1 MRGTKRR
8 FTVWAA
14 LGTRSSVIFDL
25 DGDGDQDIVT
35 NEFNSEPMV
44 LVSDLAER
52 KPISYLKVKLQGE
65 RSNRDGF
72 GARVTLQV
80 GARSY
85 TRVHDGKSGYLSQ
98 SRLTLY
104 FGLGNASLV
113 DRIEVIWP
121 SGERQVVSG
130 PIPANQQL
138 EVKEPGGPGS
148 GSE

>member
-1 MRGTKRR
+1 M
-8 FTVWAA
+8 VWAA

-52 KPISYLKVKLQGE
+52 KPINYLKLKLKGE
-65 RSNRDGF
+65 RSNRDGL
-72 GARVTLQV
+72 GARVTLQTE
-80 GARSY
+80 ARSY

-98 SRLTLY
+98 SRLPLY

-113 DRIEVIWP
+113 ERIEVIWP
-121 SGERQVVSG
+121 SGERQIIFG
-130 PIPANQQL
+130 THPGQPA
-138 EVKEPGGPGS
+138 VGS
-148 GSE
+148 QGTRRAGLRFRMR

>member
-1 MRGTKRR
+1 M
-8 FTVWAA
+8 
-14 LGTRSSVIFDL
+14 IFDL

-44 LVSDLAER
+44 LVSDLAEK
-52 KPISYLKVKLQGE
+52 KPIRYLKVKLQGE
-65 RSNRDGF
+65 RSNRDGL
-72 GARVTLQV
+72 GARVTLQA
-80 GARSY
+80 GALTY

-98 SRLTLY
+98 SRLPLY
-104 FGLGNASLV
+104 FGLGKVELV

-130 PIPANQQL
+130 PIQTNQQL
-138 EVKEPGGPGS
+138 EIREPDAPGA